1 MIPVR
6 QAKRFRTPFTLKL
19 WVALS
24 VAVALAAAAAIFFAT
39 FRPAPESAAREDP
52 AQTAARLTAAAAAR
66 IQAESRNPRPA
77 PAIVAAPR
85 PLTLSRGTEPGGEAP
100 TPPDGYEFSVH
111 HGEMARA
118 PLDGAYPQRPDEDQA
133 APSWMD
139 YPDSVNALVRQAA
152 RAGRDWSFGW
162 VRLASGTGPDELR
175 AGLRRL
181 GGEVLGHSGR
191 LVRARLPGDAA
202 RLEALLALKAVDA
215 LGAVPARLKQPAPL
229 APPGQEQIPVFVTLM
244 ADDPD
249 GRWRR
254 ALEGLGA
261 VVGWFDA
268 DIRAYTATIPH
279 GALDA
284 LLEAD
289 FVLAVEP
296 VGIVEAA
303 HDTAVPAM
311 GADALR
317 AWRSPGIFR
326 GGGASVT
333 IGVMDS
339 GLNVNHPDIS
349 SNRNSICGA
358 NFVAVERRLEDLDLW
373 VDRNGHGTHTTG
385 TFAGNG
391 FADPLFA
398 GMAPSVRDIRFAKAL
413 DRTGGGGSDSVIR
426 AMDFLAMPTA
436 CAYAG
441 RAGVPVR
448 PLIVNASLGLSGRAF
463 AGRGPDQRKI
473 DAVVWRHRQ
482 LYVVAHGNESD
493 FGFSNVSGAKNS
505 LAVGAVYDSGPLAPF
520 SSLGPTADGRL
531 APQVVATGVDITSPM
546 GRGSRSGYDTAS
558 GTSSASPAVAGVA
571 VLLMDAAPAFR
582 NQPALARARLMA
594 SAVKPDPW
602 FDAAGRF
609 PADNTAGPGDLQSQY
624 GLGRAS
630 ARTSVLSRSRADGWT
645 NGSASS
651 EPRGGEYAFRDI
663 SVPAGTSR
671 LDVVLT
677 WDEPPADTIS
687 NSVLNDLDLWLDRG
701 RDCGPADCGEYSSE
715 SRKDNV
721 EWVVV
726 RNPPPGTYRA
736 KILPRQLY
744 AGAPR
749 AALAWTVIRGAS
761 TPTLRIGADSEELP
775 RGRNRL
781 TLTLSS
787 DAYVAAGV
795 RLRADCRSDAGKCED
810 VRLESAKP
818 GREDGVA
825 VSGSDWPL
833 GTHLTL
839 GEIGAGEAQ
848 EVELFVNY
856 QGSGAV
862 RLYFT
867 ATSWNAN
874 AAVRTVKAGDADTGV
889 PVIPAPANDH
899 FAGALAIGGA
909 KGSVD
914 LDLAGATT
922 EPGEPPIT
930 PQGPLD
936 TGNSLNGGPRGAPPP
951 APGRPA
957 GSAWYAWTAPADG
970 EFRFAVGRRSPV
982 AEAIYLAVYRGEDIA
997 GLERIETKNGSFY
1010 AEKGAS
1016 YRVRVS
1022 NPARRAAD
1030 SGPSGHGRSEPLTL
1044 GWSPT
1049 QRPANDD
1056 FDFATAIDGAEGS
1069 AAGDNQGATV
1079 ESGEW
1084 LGPLA
1089 ASVWHNWT
1097 APEDGAVRFSTS
1109 SGKVMAFTG
1118 ETVSALRLVSHF
1130 PGNRAEFPVRA
1141 GAEYRIAVAAESAYV
1156 SGAEYELS
1164 WEYSKQEGD
1173 GNDDFDGAEEL
1184 DGAVSSSH
1192 QVGVDRDSTVQPGE
1206 PAETGVRTRWW
1217 SWTAPE
1223 SGAYT
1228 WRLDDPTHAELL
1240 ISAFTGRSLGS
1251 LELAGSTG
1259 PGATSFEFSFD
1270 AVENRRYRITVG
1282 LPAADYSTFRTE
1294 ELFAPLTWGRTP
1306 PNDGSANAARL
1317 SGAAGS
1323 TRGSNAFA
1331 TVEPGERIHG
1341 LGHSSLWWTWEAPAA
1356 GWRRFYLQDPGLP
1369 FALAVFEVAAD
1380 GSLKLIGVS
1389 LHAAGAGGGGPS
1401 SALPGQGGP
1410 AAPATEVVFRAE
1422 AGKQYRIRLGA
1433 MSAGPGGDFTLLWE
1447 ETDAPVWLEYLGQL
1461 SGGDTDPAGAY
1472 IEPDLLA
1479 GLSGLAFGGGKLY
1492 AAASGGLRVFERDS
1506 DTGALTLSQ
1515 TLAKDW
1521 PGSPPSLLHDS
1532 RRNRLHAHECF
1543 RWDTFSTAGAR
1554 VSDQGEDAH
1563 GAGLCGNGRAFMD
1576 SGQSSVYLVEED
1588 NGLAVLGFDSRGRLR
1603 HDESISVRGITDAL
1617 ISADDSHV
1625 YAVTDNSDSVAV
1637 FERDGDDGE
1646 LSEIGSRPPT
1656 GGFPDAIHRGLA
1668 ASPDGAYLFIV
1679 KDSAFG
1685 NEVVVFGIGE
1695 DPAKPERLHALP
1707 LDTHLGFRAE
1717 SGCRFGA
1724 PRRRAAGLSVFCDG
1738 MIFGLQWD
1746 AGSRRLAVADVV
1758 EGADRFDNAVPHFEI
1773 PRGLALSPDGKHAY
1787 LATANA
1793 GILYFERVGNLD

>member
-1 MIPVR
+1 MKVSGKAIAAIGAVIALVAFFVLNPEPFKPAGEDFDR
-6 QAKRFRTPFTLKL
+6 QD
-19 WVALS
+19 
-24 VAVALAAAAAIFFAT
+24 AAAI
-39 FRPAPESAAREDP
+39 AAHQM
-52 AQTAARLTAAAAAR
+52 AMAAAR
-66 IQAESRNPRPA
+66 IEAESRNPRPT
-77 PAIVAAPR
+77 PAIMAAPGPGTMFRR
-85 PLTLSRGTEPGGEAP
+85 PEPGGAPP
-100 TPPDGYEFSVH
+100 TPPHGYEFVVH

-118 PLDGAYPQRPDEDQA
+118 PLDGAYPQRPDEDET
-133 APSWMD
+133 APPWMD

-162 VRLASGTGPDELR
+162 IRLASGAKTDQLQ

-181 GGEVLGHSGR
+181 GGEVLGDSGR

-215 LGAVPARLKQPAPL
+215 VGAVPATLKQPVPL
-229 APPGQEQIPVFVTLM
+229 APPGGEQVPVFVTLM

-279 GALDA
+279 GAA
-284 LLEAD
+284 GAIVEAD

-303 HDTAVPAM
+303 HDSAVPAM

-317 AWRSPGIFR
+317 TWRSPGIFR
-326 GGGASVT
+326 GGGASVP

-358 NFVAVERRLEDLDLW
+358 NFVAAERRLEDLDLW

-391 FADPLFA
+391 FTDPLFA

-413 DRTGGGGSDSVIR
+413 DRTGGGGSDSIVR
-426 AMDFLAMPTA
+426 AMDFLAMPTS

-441 RAGVPVR
+441 PAGPRLR

-463 AGRGPDQRKI
+463 TGRGTDQRKI

-493 FGFSNVSGAKNS
+493 LGFGNVSGAKNS

-520 SSLGPTADGRL
+520 SSHGPTGDGRL
-531 APQVVATGVDITSPM
+531 APQVVATGVGVASPR
-546 GRGSRSGYDTAS
+546 GGGSRSGYRSAS
-558 GTSSASPAVAGVA
+558 GTSTASPAVAGVA
-571 VLLMDAAPAFR
+571 ALLMDAAPAFR
-582 NQPALARARLMA
+582 NQPALTRARLMS

-602 FDAAGRF
+602 FDADGRF
-609 PADNTAGPGDLQSQY
+609 PANNTAGPGDLQSQY
-624 GLGRAS
+624 GLGRVS
-630 ARTSVLSRSRADGWT
+630 ARTSVLSRSGADGWT
-645 NGSASS
+645 NGSATS

-663 SVPAGTSR
+663 SVPKDASR

-701 RDCGPADCGEYSSE
+701 GDCGPADCGEYSSV

-721 EWVVV
+721 EWIVV

-749 AALAWTVIRGAS
+749 AALAWTVIRGGS

-775 RGRNRL
+775 AGRHRL

-810 VRLESAKP
+810 VKLESAKP
-818 GREDGVA
+818 GREDGVD
-825 VSGSDWPL
+825 VSGSDWPR
-833 GTHLTL
+833 GTHLEL

-889 PVIPAPANDH
+889 PAIPAPANDH

-914 LDLAGATT
+914 LDLASATT
-922 EPGEPPIT
+922 QPGEPPIA

-936 TGNSLNGGPRGAPPP
+936 TGSSLNGGPGGAPPP

-982 AEAIYLAVYRGEDIA
+982 AEAIYLAAYRGDDIA

-1010 AEKGAS
+1010 AEEGAS

-1030 SGPSGHGRSEPLTL
+1030 SGPSGHGKSEPLTL

-1056 FDFATAIDGAEGS
+1056 FDFATAIEGAEGS
-1069 AAGDNQGATV
+1069 AEGNNQGATL

-1089 ASVWHNWT
+1089 ASVWHHWT

-1118 ETVSALRLVSHF
+1118 EAVSALRLVSHF
-1130 PGNRAEFPVRA
+1130 PDNRTEFPVRA
-1141 GAEYRIAVAAESAYV
+1141 GAGYHIAITAESAYV
-1156 SGAEYELS
+1156 SGAPYELS
-1164 WEYSKQEGD
+1164 WEYRMQDRD
-1173 GNDDFDGAEEL
+1173 GNDDFDGAEQL

-1192 QVGVDRDSTVQPGE
+1192 QVGVDRESSVQPGE

-1240 ISAFTGRSLGS
+1240 ISAFSGQSLSS

-1259 PGATSFEFSFD
+1259 PAATSFEFSFD
-1270 AVENRRYRITVG
+1270 ALEDRRYRISVG
-1282 LPAADYSTFRTE
+1282 LPVADYSTFRTG
-1294 ELFAPLTWGRTP
+1294 ELFAQLAWGRTP

-1331 TVEPGERIHG
+1331 TVEPGERTHG

-1356 GWRRFYLQDPGLP
+1356 GWRRFYLENPGLP
-1369 FALAVFEVAAD
+1369 FALAVYEVAAD

-1389 LHAAGAGGGGPS
+1389 RSAAGAGGGGPA
-1401 SALPGQGGP
+1401 SALPGQIAP
-1410 AAPATEVVFRAE
+1410 AAPPIEVVFRAE
-1422 AGKQYRIRLGA
+1422 PGKQYRIRLGA
-1433 MSAGPGGDFTLLWE
+1433 MSAGPGGDFTLQWE

-1492 AAASGGLRVFERDS
+1492 AAASGGLRAFERDS
-1506 DTGALTLSQ
+1506 DTGALTLAQS
-1515 TLAKDW
+1515 LAKDW
-1521 PGSPPSLLHDS
+1521 PGSSPSLLHDS

-1543 RWDTFSTAGAR
+1543 QWDTFSTAGAR
-1554 VSDQGEDAH
+1554 VSDEGEDSH

-1576 SGQSSVYLVEED
+1576 SGQSSVYLVEEV
-1588 NGLAVLGFDSRGRLR
+1588 NGLAVFGFDSRGRLR

-1617 ISADDSHV
+1617 ISTDDSHV
-1625 YAVTDNSDSVAV
+1625 YAVTDDYDSVVV
-1637 FERDGDDGE
+1637 FERDSDSGE
-1646 LSEIGSRPPT
+1646 LSEIGSRPPP

-1668 ASPDGAYLFIV
+1668 ISPDGAYLFVV

-1685 NEVVVFGIGE
+1685 NEVVVFGFGD
-1695 DPAKPERLHALP
+1695 DPAKPERLHSLP

-1724 PRRRAAGLSVFCDG
+1724 PRRQAAGLSVFCDG

-1746 AGSRRLAVADVV
+1746 AGSRQLSVADVI

-1773 PRGLALSPDGKHAY
+1773 PRSLALSPDGKHAY
-1787 LATANA
+1787 LATDNA
-1793 GILYFERVGNLD
+1793 GILYFERVGNIE